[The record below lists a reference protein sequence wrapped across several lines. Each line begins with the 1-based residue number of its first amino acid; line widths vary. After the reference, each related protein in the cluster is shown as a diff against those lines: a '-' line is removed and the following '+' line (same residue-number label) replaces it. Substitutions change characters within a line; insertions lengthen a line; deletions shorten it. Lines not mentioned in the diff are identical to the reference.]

1 MNFGDCP
8 YCDDFIGLLA
18 IPEKT
23 PAYAKVKCESCGKEV
38 WYKFSRIDPESW
50 TIEGFEMEFDIDDV
64 SHKIIKKIADDGV
77 TIDMASED
85 NKKFFDM
92 YFRELDNLILYGD
105 PEGIKPVGILNF
117 KEVLK

>member
-23 PAYAKVKCESCGKEV
+23 PAYAKVKCDSCGKEV

-50 TIEGFEMEFDIDDV
+50 TIEDFEKEFDIDDV
-64 SHKIIKKIADDGV
+64 SHKIVKKIADDGV
-77 TIDMASED
+77 AIDMTSED